1 MMTMRLLLILLC
13 FLPRAVWAQK
23 EEGFAK
29 FVNEDGS
36 LIRGSSVT
44 KFYERQIPVYN
55 LQTNS
60 GTNST
65 VLRFS
70 MTTENAANILH
81 QNFLTG
87 KKLLSG
93 EIANT
98 YTNFSGRLVRY
109 KVNMEDVT
117 IEDFAEADGVV
128 TIQLRA
134 TRMGWT
140 YYSYT
145 KSGLQSV
152 SSKTGWDAAN
162 RTAWTNF

>member
-1 MMTMRLLLILLC
+1 MRFLLFLLC
-13 FLPRAVWAQK
+13 FLPVAVIAQK
-23 EEGFAK
+23 DEGFAK

-44 KFYERQIPVYN
+44 QFYERQVPVYN
-55 LQTNS
+55 LQTNAN
-60 GTNST
+60 TNST
-65 VLRFS
+65 VLRFT
-70 MTTENAANILH
+70 MARENGANILQ
-81 QNFLTG
+81 QNLLSG

-93 EIANT
+93 EIDNT
-98 YTNFSGRLVRY
+98 YINFNGRLVRY
-109 KVNMEDVT
+109 KVKMEEVT
-117 IEDFAEADGVV
+117 IEDLVEADGAV